1 MSRRVLWFAAVREVL
16 PWLLA
21 PPFLFLLALAGAS
34 VLAGLSG
41 ARNPEAVA
49 AAVEGSL
56 PQVLL
61 AVQLGM
67 LGLVWLVL
75 RRGGW
80 RVLGWKP
87 PQNGQPLVEV
97 AVGVAAGAALG
108 LLYPV
113 GLEPLHLFLQRTFGD
128 YVPPGGVQAALGPGA
143 AVFFVAN
150 VLLAPFT
157 EESLYRGFAIERLRM
172 RLAPGAAVGLSAVFF
187 GLLHW
192 AGGFWYMVL
201 TGGVL
206 GTLFGALFLW
216 RGRVLA
222 PFFAHLTLNLMEFIY
237 LAP

>member
-1 MSRRVLWFAAVREVL
+1 MSRRAAGFTAIREVL

-21 PPFLFLLALAGAS
+21 PPFFFLLALAGAS

-41 ARNPEAVA
+41 ARDPEAVT

-61 AVQLGM
+61 VVQLGM
-67 LGLVWLVL
+67 LGLVLLVL

-80 RVLGWKP
+80 RALGWKP
-87 PQNGQPLVEV
+87 LRPGRATVEI

-128 YVPPGGVQAALGPGA
+128 YVPPGGVQAAFGPGA
-143 AVFFVAN
+143 AVFFAAN
-150 VLLAPFT
+150 VLLAPFA
-157 EESLYRGFAIERLRM
+157 EESLYRGFALERLQM
-172 RLAPGAAVGLSAVFF
+172 RLAPGTAVGLSAVFF

-206 GTLFGALFLW
+206 GTLFGAFFLW
-216 RGRVLA
+216 RGSVLA
-222 PFFAHLTLNLMEFIY
+222 PFFAHLTLNLLEFAY
-237 LAP
+237 LAL